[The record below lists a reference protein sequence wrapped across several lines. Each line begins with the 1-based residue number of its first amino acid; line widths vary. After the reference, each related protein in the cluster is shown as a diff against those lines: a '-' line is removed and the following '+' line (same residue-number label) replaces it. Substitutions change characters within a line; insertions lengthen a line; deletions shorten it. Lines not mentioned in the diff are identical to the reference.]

1 MFKPFISLLGFILLT
16 IPFNAQSALDA
27 YVFEEH
33 NRGFIKEA
41 TVQIYQLPENYVRGE
56 YTTDQDGHFNV
67 PLAPGQYRVVCKK
80 ELFYPKMDTFT
91 IGTTTAFVKIS
102 LQRRPGY
109 LFDATIA
116 EERTS
121 PTAIVD
127 GISGT
132 RVEIYNR
139 TTRRPELILLEHP
152 NAFFQFTFEQ
162 GNHYTIMIRKP
173 GFIAK
178 RIEAR
183 VNVEG
188 CIICVDG
195 VRELNPGITENLTAN
210 NTMGTL
216 LSNIELEKV
225 KINKKIAIRNIYYD
239 FNKWDIRPD
248 AARQLDNV
256 VTLLKDN
263 PTLSVE
269 LGSHTDARGND
280 LYNDTLSQKRA
291 EAAVQY
297 IVDQGIPSAR
307 ITAKGYGETQ
317 LNNRC
322 ANGINCTE
330 EQHQENRRTELR
342 ITGISED
349 KLEILQWKS
358 LEDIIKAEDAAKSK
372 KNKPLSTN

>member
-1 MFKPFISLLGFILLT
+1 MFKPFIPLLGCILLT
-16 IPFNAQSALDA
+16 SPFSAQSALDA
-27 YVFEEH
+27 YVFEEN
-33 NRGFIKEA
+33 NRGFIKDA

-56 YTTDQDGHFNV
+56 YATDQNGHFKV

-91 IGTTTAFVKIS
+91 IGATAAFVKIS
-102 LQRRPGY
+102 MQRRPGY

-116 EERTS
+116 ETRTD
-121 PTAIVD
+121 PTSVVD
-127 GISGT
+127 GVTGA

-139 TTRRPELILLEHP
+139 TTRRPELILLDHP

-195 VRELNPGITENLTAN
+195 VRELNPGITETLTAN

-239 FNKWDIRPD
+239 FNKWDIRSD

-263 PTLSVE
+263 PTLNVE

-297 IVDQGIPSAR
+297 IVDQGIPSTR

-322 ANGINCTE
+322 VNGVNCTE
-330 EQHQENRRTELR
+330 EQHQENRRTELQ

-349 KLEILQWKS
+349 KLETLQWKS
-358 LEDIIKAEDAAKSK
+358 LEDIIKAEEATKSK